1 MRFETTY
8 DIPNEYLR
16 LLFKGSFLYSSALLF
31 LFFFFASSFAFLEF
45 ERTDG

>member
-16 LLFKGSFLYSSALLF
+16 LLFKGFFLYSSALLF
-31 LFFFFASSFAFLEF
+31 FFFFASSFAFLEF

>member
-31 LFFFFASSFAFLEF
+31 FFFFASSFAFLEF

>member
-31 LFFFFASSFAFLEF
+31 FFASSFAFLEF